1 MSIPSS
7 DYYEYRE
14 MIQRICDHGTKEALE
29 DLYREIRAKYGRD
42 EDLVRLDSMYNH
54 KWRIL

>member
-14 MIQRICDHGTKEALE
+14 RIEDIVKYGTKEALE
-29 DLYREIRAKYGRD
+29 RLYREIRAKYGDD
-42 EDLVRLDSMYNH
+42 EDLHRLDSMYNH

>member
-1 MSIPSS
+1 MSIPNK

-29 DLYREIRAKYGRD
+29 DLYKEIRAKYGMD
-42 EDLVRLDSMYNH
+42 EDLKRLDSMYNDR
-54 KWRIL
+54 WSIL